1 MSSQLSDFDIAA
13 EISHVRP
20 LVTLEKKVAPTHTA
34 VIVIDMQNDFCSH
47 EGLVAKGGRDVSAAQ
62 ELAMRMPNLIEAAR
76 GAGVLI
82 VFVRNVNTSENNK
95 YLSDVWLEQ
104 AARKQGGGYT
114 RFPGC
119 EEGSWGSEFY
129 GNVRPDPRDPVVTK
143 HRYSAFHNTE
153 MDTLLRANGIRTV
166 VITGV
171 STNVCVETT
180 ARESFMRDYYVV
192 LVADGTAAY
201 TSEEHEKTLKDID
214 RFFGEVTTIAE
225 LDKIWAPGIK

>member
-34 VIVIDMQNDFCSH
+34 VIVIDMQNDFCSD

-82 VFVRNVNTSENNK
+82 VFVRNVSTSENNK

-104 AARKQGGGYT
+104 AARKQGGEKLLVIAPFIILIEFRELLDNTSHGLTGLNGVCFHKGHKESEIHRHGLVVFKANAPAANIEPTVLHSFQCVENCHDRPGIMLLKLNCIFCFFSDT
-114 RFPGC
+114 RFHLRY
-119 EEGSWGSEFY
+119 EEF
-129 GNVRPDPRDPVVTK
+129 
-143 HRYSAFHNTE
+143 
-153 MDTLLRANGIRTV
+153 
-166 VITGV
+166 
-171 STNVCVETT
+171 
-180 ARESFMRDYYVV
+180 
-192 LVADGTAAY
+192 
-201 TSEEHEKTLKDID
+201 
-214 RFFGEVTTIAE
+214 
-225 LDKIWAPGIK
+225 